1 MPVACI
7 SAESL
12 VINFKA
18 RLQRPEAC
26 CKMPMTVV
34 FESFI
39 SLACRHVVYTSKL
52 PIYLADEDI
61 ALYLTA

>member
-34 FESFI
+34 FESFH
-39 SLACRHVVYTSKL
+39 SPADTSKL